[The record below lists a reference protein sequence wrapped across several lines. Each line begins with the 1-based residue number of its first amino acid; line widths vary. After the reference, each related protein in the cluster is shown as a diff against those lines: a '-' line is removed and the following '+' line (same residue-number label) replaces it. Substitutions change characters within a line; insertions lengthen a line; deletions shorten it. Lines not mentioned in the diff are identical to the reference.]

1 MLQSPKLLDSNWG
14 LWNPRSKVQWH
25 EIAIYWKRFETS
37 VFCTKTAHSHWFWI
51 IVYFLMWYISAFI
64 VVFWTDLRTRIIASF
79 LALLHSFNLTILR
92 LCLPVLHCVKVSKP
106 IVGLLNA
113 HNCMGSCML
122 VKLLPPRVI
131 HHTVWPLV
139 MFSVSNILYLYILYM
154 LYYFLTFTGT
164 FSRCT
169 MRGCRSRPIL
179 VYNCILRS
187 NSLLQYN
194 EIHSLFVICSL
205 HSVLQTMRSWIQFN
219 LDFCITRA
227 QLL

>member
-131 HHTVWPLV
+131 HHCRVHNWV
-139 MFSVSNILYLYILYM
+139 QAQVVSFASKCFQAWLHYI
-154 LYYFLTFTGT
+154 
-164 FSRCT
+164 R
-169 MRGCRSRPIL
+169 
-179 VYNCILRS
+179 LRE
-187 NSLLQYN
+187 NS
-194 EIHSLFVICSL
+194 SAA
-205 HSVLQTMRSWIQFN
+205 
-219 LDFCITRA
+219 RA
-227 QLL
+227 QCEDAGAYNIYHTHYSLTARYV

>member
-1 MLQSPKLLDSNWG
+1 
-14 LWNPRSKVQWH
+14 
-25 EIAIYWKRFETS
+25 
-37 VFCTKTAHSHWFWI
+37 
-51 IVYFLMWYISAFI
+51 MWYISAFI

-131 HHTVWPLV
+131 HHCRVHNWVQAQVVSFASKCFQAWLHYFYYVRLRENSSAARAQCKVPEHIIYIIHITVWPLV

-219 LDFCITRA
+219 LDFCVTRA

>member
-131 HHTVWPLV
+131 HHCRVHNWV
-139 MFSVSNILYLYILYM
+139 QAQVVSFASKCFQAWLHYF
-154 LYYFLTFTGT
+154 YYV
-164 FSRCT
+164 R
-169 MRGCRSRPIL
+169 
-179 VYNCILRS
+179 LRE
-187 NSLLQYN
+187 NS
-194 EIHSLFVICSL
+194 SAA
-205 HSVLQTMRSWIQFN
+205 
-219 LDFCITRA
+219 RA
-227 QLL
+227 QCEDAGVYSIYHTHYSLTARYV

>member
-122 VKLLPPRVI
+122 VKLLHPRVI
-131 HHTVWPLV
+131 HHCRVHNWV
-139 MFSVSNILYLYILYM
+139 QAQVVSFASKCFQAWLHYF
-154 LYYFLTFTGT
+154 YYV
-164 FSRCT
+164 R
-169 MRGCRSRPIL
+169 
-179 VYNCILRS
+179 LRE
-187 NSLLQYN
+187 NS
-194 EIHSLFVICSL
+194 SAA
-205 HSVLQTMRSWIQFN
+205 
-219 LDFCITRA
+219 RA
-227 QLL
+227 QCEDAGAYNIYHTHYSLTARYV

>member
-1 MLQSPKLLDSNWG
+1 MLQSPKLLDLNRG
-14 LWNPRSKVQWH
+14 LWNPQSKVQWL

-64 VVFWTDLRTRIIASF
+64 VVFWTDLRTRILASF

-122 VKLLPPRVI
+122 VKLLPPWVIYHCRV
-131 HHTVWPLV
+131 HNWVQAQVVSFASKCCLV
-139 MFSVSNILYLYILYM
+139 ALLL
-154 LYYFLTFTGT
+154 LHTFTRK
-164 FSRCT
+164 SCAV
-169 MRGCRSRPIL
+169 C
-179 VYNCILRS
+179 
-187 NSLLQYN
+187 
-194 EIHSLFVICSL
+194 
-205 HSVLQTMRSWIQFN
+205 
-219 LDFCITRA
+219 A
-227 QLL
+227 QC

>member
-92 LCLPVLHCVKVSKP
+92 LCLLVKVSKP

-131 HHTVWPLV
+131 HHCRVHNWV
-139 MFSVSNILYLYILYM
+139 QAQVVSFASKCFQAWLHYFYYDAVSDLMHNWVAQRPDFKSALRVVKMVLNPQYYLYLWPIM
-154 LYYFLTFTGT
+154 WFPTQKIEIVYF
-164 FSRCT
+164 T
-169 MRGCRSRPIL
+169 MQIRLLSSEITKK
-179 VYNCILRS
+179 ILR
-187 NSLLQYN
+187 
-194 EIHSLFVICSL
+194 
-205 HSVLQTMRSWIQFN
+205 T
-219 LDFCITRA
+219 
-227 QLL
+227 